1 MYKVPKMTPEIAQ
14 RRATKYAYAALE
26 LTRQDLRNMAD
37 PEEALSIKLG
47 IEDFVRDQVNMYRR
61 VEIQ

>member
-1 MYKVPKMTPEIAQ
+1 
-14 RRATKYAYAALE
+14 
-26 LTRQDLRNMAD
+26 MAD
-37 PEEALSIKLG
+37 PEKALSIKLG